1 MRQSYNDF
9 EIIMVDNG
17 STDESV
23 EFVRENFPSIK
34 ILALEKN
41 FGFGGGNNLGI
52 NASKGKYVALL
63 NNDTE
68 VDAFWLEELV
78 KAIKTDPKIAM
89 CASKLVFADNPM
101 VVDSAGDE
109 LFGFGQTFT
118 YRFYPA
124 DHPAITKPRRCF
136 YACAGA
142 ALYRRNVLNET
153 GLFDEIYN
161 PIYFEDCDLGFRA
174 QLLGY
179 ESLYVP
185 TALVRHKVSGTMK
198 KNMKRY
204 TYLYQRNIE
213 YFMIIN
219 FPTSLYIRVLPF
231 HLLYQAICFL
241 ISISHGCAKAY
252 IKAKFDF
259 FKTIGTALESRSDR
273 RRFQKIS
280 TKALRRKLKK
290 GWLDYKLAQ
299 AFHRPFKN

>member
-1 MRQSYNDF
+1 MMSKKENIISTNSLPETSVVIINMNGKHFLPACLESLMRQSYNDF

-142 ALYRRNVLNET
+142 GQPR
-153 GLFDEIYN
+153 
-161 PIYFEDCDLGFRA
+161 
-174 QLLGY
+174 QL
-179 ESLYVP
+179 SL
-185 TALVRHKVSGTMK
+185 
-198 KNMKRY
+198 
-204 TYLYQRNIE
+204 
-213 YFMIIN
+213 
-219 FPTSLYIRVLPF
+219 
-231 HLLYQAICFL
+231 
-241 ISISHGCAKAY
+241 
-252 IKAKFDF
+252 
-259 FKTIGTALESRSDR
+259 
-273 RRFQKIS
+273 
-280 TKALRRKLKK
+280 
-290 GWLDYKLAQ
+290 LAE
-299 AFHRPFKN
+299 AG